1 MSAQGLKRVP
11 SGGLGRV
18 TFKTLS
24 HPLTKS
30 LIKTSKKLSV
40 PRKALE
46 VKFSSSPGGVT
57 EQNCPT
63 TKDLV
68 CKCASLW
75 MADFFFGVFFLGDL
89 WAVHWWNTGN
99 RDSLWGYA
107 GLWMHYCVLSLF
119 QILLPLFQTLSCVLI
134 PQNKQQYNNI
144 WHSLTQPLHPNL
156 DIRPSYDTTQPHP
169 GLWPALTLSTD

>member
-1 MSAQGLKRVP
+1 MSAQGSKRVP

-46 VKFSSSPGGVT
+46 VKFCSSPEGVT
-57 EQNCPT
+57 EQNRTT

-68 CKCASLW
+68 CMCACL
-75 MADFFFGVFFLGDL
+75 
-89 WAVHWWNTGN
+89 
-99 RDSLWGYA
+99 
-107 GLWMHYCVLSLF
+107 
-119 QILLPLFQTLSCVLI
+119 
-134 PQNKQQYNNI
+134 
-144 WHSLTQPLHPNL
+144 
-156 DIRPSYDTTQPHP
+156 
-169 GLWPALTLSTD
+169 